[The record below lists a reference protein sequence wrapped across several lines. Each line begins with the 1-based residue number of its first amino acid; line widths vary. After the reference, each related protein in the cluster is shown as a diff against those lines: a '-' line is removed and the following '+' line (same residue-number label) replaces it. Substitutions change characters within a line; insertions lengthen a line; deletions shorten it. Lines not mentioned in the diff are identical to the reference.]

1 MVIVETVK
9 RPLSIGKMRGLQQC
23 ATAYGAF
30 AVLALDHRNN
40 LRASLRPEA
49 PDTVTRE
56 EMIAF
61 KQDVIAALAPASSSV
76 LLDPEVGAAQCI
88 TGGVIPGKTGL
99 VVALE
104 ATGYT
109 GTPSARQS
117 EILPGWSV
125 AKAQRIGASAVKLL
139 VYYHPD
145 APTAH
150 AIEALVAQTAQE
162 CSDHNLAL
170 ILEPLSY
177 AHDSDRKKLST
188 DERYRVVIETARCLT
203 IPGVDVLKAEFPLDM
218 ATQPDEKMM
227 ADACRDLSAASAVPW
242 ILLSASVPYE
252 VFLRQVTVAC
262 QSGASGVAAGRA
274 IWQEASRLS
283 GEDRSVFLRSTAY
296 ARLERLADLC
306 NALARPWTDF
316 FTPAAVGE
324 NWYEHY

>member
-1 MVIVETVK
+1 MVVTETMK
-9 RPLSIGKMRGLQQC
+9 PTLSIGKVRGLQQC
-23 ATAYGAF
+23 ATSYGAF

-40 LRASLRPEA
+40 LRTALRPEA
-49 PDTVTRE
+49 PDTVTHA
-56 EMIAF
+56 EMVAF
-61 KQDVIAALAPASSSV
+61 KREVITALAPASSSV

-88 TGGVIPGKTGL
+88 TGGAIPGKTGL

-109 GTPSARQS
+109 GTPLARQS

-125 AKAQRIGASAVKLL
+125 AKAQRIGANAVKLL

-145 APTAH
+145 SPTARS
-150 AIEALVAQTAQE
+150 IESLVEQTALE
-162 CSDHNLAL
+162 CNHHHLAL

-177 AHDSDRKKLST
+177 AYQSEGKKLSAS
-188 DERYRVVIETARCLT
+188 ERYPVVIETARRLT
-203 IPGVDVLKAEFPLDM
+203 IPGVDILKAEFPLDM
-218 ATQPDEKMM
+218 ETNPDEQAM
-227 ADACRDLSAASAVPW
+227 ADSCRDLSSASAAPW

-252 VFLRQVTVAC
+252 VFLRQVTIAC

-274 IWQEASRLS
+274 IWQEASRLQ
-283 GEDRSVFLRSTAY
+283 GEARGVFLRTTAF

-316 FTPAAVGE
+316 YAPAAVGE
-324 NWYEHY
+324 NWYEQY